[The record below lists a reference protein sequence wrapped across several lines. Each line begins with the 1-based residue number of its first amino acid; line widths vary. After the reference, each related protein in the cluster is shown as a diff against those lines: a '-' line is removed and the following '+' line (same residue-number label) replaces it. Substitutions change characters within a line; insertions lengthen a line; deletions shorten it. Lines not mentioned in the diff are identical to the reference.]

1 MTGMKEG
8 VGENPFERD
17 DLVDKPESEDEPEE
31 ESTTEAPAGSETAAE
46 ATATTGDEERASES
60 DGSMRSKQDLPYI
73 YRRDRVTDERD
84 QIPFY
89 LREETTDVLED
100 RLVAFEKQLGEDVSK
115 IDFRELALLVGVEH
129 LDEIQDRAHEWGYGM
144 E

>member
-17 DLVDKPESEDEPEE
+17 DLVDETEPEDESEGQ
-31 ESTTEAPAGSETAAE
+31 STTEAPASSEGAAE
-46 ATATTGDEERASES
+46 AAATTENEARTSES
-60 DGSMRSKQDLPYI
+60 GGSMLSKQDLPYI

-89 LREETTDVLED
+89 LREETTDVLEN
-100 RLVAFEKQLGEDVSK
+100 RLITFETQLDEDVSK

-129 LDEIQDRAHEWGYGM
+129 LDEMQDRAREWGYGM

>member
-17 DLVDKPESEDEPEE
+17 DLVDEADDETDDETA
-31 ESTTEAPAGSETAAE
+31 SSSETAH
-46 ATATTGDEERASES
+46 TTTESEHEQRRS
-60 DGSMRSKQDLPYI
+60 SSGRSKQDLPYI

-89 LREETTDVLED
+89 LREETIDVLEE
-100 RLVAFEKQLGEDVSK
+100 RLLAFEEQLDEDVSK
-115 IDFRELALLVGVEH
+115 IDFRELALLVGAEH
-129 LDEIQDRAHEWGYGM
+129 LDEIQTRAREWGYDM
-144 E
+144 D

>member
-17 DLVDKPESEDEPEE
+17 DLVDEPEPEDESEE
-31 ESTTEAPAGSETAAE
+31 ESTTEASDSSEAPAE
-46 ATATTGDEERASES
+46 AAATTEHEARTSES
-60 DGSMRSKQDLPYI
+60 GGSMRSKHDLPYI

-89 LREETTDVLED
+89 LREETIDVLED
-100 RLVAFEKQLGEDVSK
+100 RLIAFENQLGEDVSK
-115 IDFRELALLVGVEH
+115 IDFRELALIVGVEH
-129 LDEIQDRAHEWGYGM
+129 LDEMQDRAREWGYGM
-144 E
+144 G